1 MQEES
6 GFKKTFAALS
16 KSSSPSLK
24 GIVVDEEKDSISI
37 QSGTSVFRIPRQAIS
52 KEEKTAEGVSIILN
66 EGAKIVK
73 ETLVDTAT
81 IGVITEGVFGAG
93 IGGLVARDCDC
104 KCLCDCKCDCDCRCL
119 CDDSQ
124 LDNVIRQV
132 EQLARF
138 GQLTMKLTP
147 NLSTTRRSY

>member
-6 GFKKTFAALS
+6 GFKKTLAALS

-24 GIVVDEEKDSISI
+24 GIVVDEEKDSITI

-52 KEEKTAEGVSIILN
+52 KEEKTADGVIIILN
-66 EGAKIVK
+66 EGAKIVR
-73 ETLVDTAT
+73 ETLVDTASL
-81 IGVITEGVFGAG
+81 GVITEGVFGAG
-93 IGGLVARDCDC
+93 LGGLVARDCDC
-104 KCLCDCKCDCDCRCL
+104 KCLCECKCDCDCRCL

-138 GQLTMKLTP
+138 GQLTVKLTP
-147 NLSTTRRSY
+147 NLSLTKRSY